1 MYFPYLR
8 GKQFEI
14 VALRESIDLLKTS
27 QRIIPIIEPVKEK
40 LSSIVKLC
48 SLFAENEIPLVL
60 IYNPLVGDF
69 KQDNEA
75 LKEKFFDSKIQDYDN
90 YYIGYVISEQTDI
103 ANIQLFIDSYKE
115 NNICFLHSTNYG
127 DFDQLL
133 NVINT
138 HNKVKYNLFIENNLG
153 QSYLRRFKEFKNVII
168 TDGFIPRKNED
179 YPLDEFFTDWHSIYR
194 EYNYVGFG
202 DYLIV
207 GDKYSDT
214 GGPAYTVAIHLTFRH
229 KNGDIW
235 VKHFLSDS
243 DKGLPINI
251 QGKFAEALDK
261 LIEFIDENDIIVS
274 KAIGDFR
281 NLHSTGHFP
290 GLGYIKKLSMIHHL
304 ELINSLLS

>member
-14 VALRESIDLLKTS
+14 VALRESIDLLRTS
-27 QRIIPIIEPVKEK
+27 HRIIPIIEPVKKK
-40 LSSIVKLC
+40 LSNIINLC
-48 SLFAENEIPLVL
+48 TLFAHDDIPIVL
-60 IYNPLVGDF
+60 IFNPIVGDF
-69 KQDNEA
+69 KLDNTT
-75 LKEKFFDSKIQDYDN
+75 LKEDFFDSKIKDYNN
-90 YYIGYVISEQTDI
+90 YYIGYVISDQTDI
-103 ANIQLFIDSYKE
+103 AKIQLFIDSYKE
-115 NNICFLHSTNYG
+115 KNICFLHSTNYG
-127 DFDQLL
+127 DFDQLV
-133 NVINT
+133 NVINK
-138 HNKVKYNLFIENNLG
+138 HNKLKYNLFIENNLG
-153 QSYLRRFKEFKNVII
+153 QSYLRRFKAFKNIII
-168 TDGFIPRKNED
+168 TDGFTHRKNED
-179 YPLDEFFTDWHSIYR
+179 YPLDEFFTDWHNIYG

-214 GGPAYTVAIHLTFRH
+214 GGPAYTVAIHLTYRH

-243 DKGLPINI
+243 DKDLPINI

-261 LIEFIDENDIIVS
+261 LIRFIDENEIIVS
-274 KAIGDFR
+274 KGIEDFR

-290 GLGYIKKLSMIHHL
+290 GLGYIKKLSMVHHL